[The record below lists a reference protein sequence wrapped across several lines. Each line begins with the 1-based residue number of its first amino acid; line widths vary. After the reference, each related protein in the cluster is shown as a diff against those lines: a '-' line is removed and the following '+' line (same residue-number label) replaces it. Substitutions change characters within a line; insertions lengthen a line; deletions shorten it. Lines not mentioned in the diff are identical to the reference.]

1 MAKISE
7 ITSIK
12 DLLEIVDDSKLT
24 KEYHSHLRIWFRGH
38 SDNSWQL
45 MPGVYRANFI
55 CADEEKRLNKEQ
67 HLFQDFRV
75 FSAGMRKGTEDNSE
89 LYFLQQHYGM
99 PTKLL
104 DWSNQPLAALFF
116 AASGHYDKDGEL
128 FLMDAYQLAKDQTIK
143 DKKGNT
149 YQGIATGRN
158 PVVIE
163 QLSPITQWGDLTDF
177 SDFILPV
184 RPDHFDKRMSLQRS
198 CFTFHVHTR
207 KELTVKENH
216 SLQRYVI
223 PKDAKPGIMKE
234 LALLGID
241 HFNIYG
247 DLENLARTLKVNYKV
262 S

>member
-1 MAKISE
+1 MANASE

-12 DLLEIVDDSKLT
+12 DLLERIDDSKLT
-24 KEYHSHLRIWFRGH
+24 EQYHSHLRIWFRGH

-45 MPGVYRANFI
+45 MPGVYRTNFI
-55 CADEEKRLNKEQ
+55 CADEDNRLDKEQ

-75 FSAGMRKGTEDNSE
+75 FSASMRKGTEDNSE

-116 AASGHYDKDGEL
+116 AASGDDKKDGEL
-128 FLMDAYQLAKDQTIK
+128 FFMDAYQLAKDQTIK
-143 DKKGNT
+143 DKKGNI
-149 YQGIATGRN
+149 YKGIATGRN
-158 PVVIE
+158 PVFNE
-163 QLSPITQWGDLTDF
+163 QLSPITQWGKLKEF

-198 CFTFHVHTR
+198 CFTFHTHTR
-207 KELTVKENH
+207 KELTVNENH
-216 SLQRYVI
+216 SLLRYTI
-223 PKDAKPGIMKE
+223 PKDAKVDIMKE

-247 DLENLARTLKVNYKV
+247 DLENLAKTLKANYKV
-262 S
+262 L